1 MEMCFRAPICPKM
14 TKIRNVIHA
23 VAKILNI
30 PYTTGAFYFLLPWE
44 SFAVLHLV
52 TMRQPKDTPI
62 GGQNI

>member
-1 MEMCFRAPICPKM
+1 MEMCFRALIRLKM
-14 TKIRNVIHA
+14 TTTRNVIH
-23 VAKILNI
+23 VVVKVLNI
-30 PYTTGAFYFLLPWE
+30 LYTTGAFYFLLPWE